1 MQKEADNVAIQ
12 EKLRELTH
20 VIQQCQVSIIIVIT
34 LFTLTRQE
42 ERSRSEHNLSN
53 IGKTHERI
61 QQEQKLSPYYKSK
74 LRGQYKTALQD
85 AESEEELLRKA
96 LDLIF
101 DVRAIRNDRRI
112 AAKNSGSV
120 GRRSTSFSD
129 RPKEALRRGALM
141 KMLQQNA
148 LTLPLF
154 IGKEDEK
161 PPPLCG
167 AIPAEPNYVAKPTG
181 GCMVAALARGP
192 DDDENWILAE
202 VLHYSHG
209 SAKYEVDDIDEE
221 QKERH
226 TSAGAGWCP
235 CPCSGPT
242 RSPTTGALFPKGT
255 LVMALYPQTT
265 CFYRAL
271 VHEPPGG
278 PQDDYLVLFETPP
291 TRRDT
296 RLRWPWRSVGD
307 MVAALARGPDD
318 DENWILAEVL
328 HYSHGSAKYEV
339 DDIDEEQKERHTL
352 SRRRVVPLPL
362 QRANP
367 LTDPGA
373 LFPKG
378 TLVMALYPQTTCF
391 YRALVH
397 EPPGGPQDDYL
408 VLFEDSSYP
417 EGYSPPLA
425 VAQRYVICCKEM
437 RKK

>member
-1 MQKEADNVAIQ
+1 MQKETDSIAIQ

-20 VIQQCQVSIIIVIT
+20 VIQQCQ
-34 LFTLTRQE
+34 E
-42 ERSRSEHNLSN
+42 ERNRSEHNLTN
-53 IGKTHERI
+53 ITKTHERI

-96 LDLIF
+96 LDIIF
-101 DVRAIRNDRRI
+101 EIRTIRNERRI
-112 AAKNSGSV
+112 AAKNSE
-120 GRRSTSFSD
+120 

-167 AIPAEPNYVAKPTG
+167 AIPAEPNYAAK
-181 GCMVAALARGP
+181 
-192 DDDENWILAE
+192 
-202 VLHYSHG
+202 
-209 SAKYEVDDIDEE
+209 
-221 QKERH
+221 
-226 TSAGAGWCP
+226 
-235 CPCSGPT
+235 
-242 RSPTTGALFPKGT
+242 
-255 LVMALYPQTT
+255 
-265 CFYRAL
+265 
-271 VHEPPGG
+271 
-278 PQDDYLVLFETPP
+278 
-291 TRRDT
+291 
-296 RLRWPWRSVGD
+296 VGD

-328 HYSHGSAKYEV
+328 HYSHSSAKYEV

-362 QRANP
+362 LRANP
-367 LTDPGA
+367 LTDPSA
-373 LFPKG
+373 LFAKG

-397 EPPGGPQDDYL
+397 EPPTGPQDDYL

>member
-1 MQKEADNVAIQ
+1 MQKEADYAVIQ

-20 VIQQCQVSIIIVIT
+20 VIQQCQ
-34 LFTLTRQE
+34 E
-42 ERSRSEHNLSN
+42 ERNRSEHNLTN
-53 IGKTHERI
+53 ITKTHERI

-96 LDLIF
+96 LDIIF
-101 DVRAIRNDRRI
+101 DIRAVRNERRI

-120 GRRSTSFSD
+120 GRRSTSFSE

-154 IGKEDEK
+154 IGQEDEK

-167 AIPAEPNYVAKPTG
+167 AIPAEPNYVAKRLQQLLQDTNLSDRTPSQ
-181 GCMVAALARGP
+181 L
-192 DDDENWILAE
+192 L
-202 VLHYSHG
+202 
-209 SAKYEVDDIDEE
+209 
-221 QKERH
+221 RH
-226 TSAGAGWCP
+226 MQLM
-235 CPCSGPT
+235 
-242 RSPTTGALFPKGT
+242 RRKTTNSLDGALFQEVFLQK
-255 LVMALYPQTT
+255 LLS
-265 CFYRAL
+265 
-271 VHEPPGG
+271 
-278 PQDDYLVLFETPP
+278 
-291 TRRDT
+291 
-296 RLRWPWRSVGD
+296 SVGLVVEASEQKD
-307 MVAALARGPDD
+307 LALARGPDD

-367 LTDPGA
+367 LTDPSA
-373 LFPKG
+373 LFAKG
-378 TLVMALYPQTTCF
+378 TLVMALFLLSQKAT
-391 YRALVH
+391 R
-397 EPPGGPQDDYL
+397 
-408 VLFEDSSYP
+408 
-417 EGYSPPLA
+417 PPLA

>member
-1 MQKEADNVAIQ
+1 MQKETDSVAIQ

-20 VIQQCQVSIIIVIT
+20 CIQQCQ
-34 LFTLTRQE
+34 E
-42 ERSRSEHNLSN
+42 ERNRSEHNLTN
-53 IGKTHERI
+53 ITKTHERI

-96 LDLIF
+96 LDIIF
-101 DVRAIRNDRRI
+101 EIRTIRNERRI

-120 GRRSTSFSD
+120 GRRSTSFSE

-167 AIPAEPNYVAKPTG
+167 AIPAEPNYAAK
-181 GCMVAALARGP
+181 
-192 DDDENWILAE
+192 
-202 VLHYSHG
+202 
-209 SAKYEVDDIDEE
+209 
-221 QKERH
+221 
-226 TSAGAGWCP
+226 
-235 CPCSGPT
+235 
-242 RSPTTGALFPKGT
+242 
-255 LVMALYPQTT
+255 
-265 CFYRAL
+265 
-271 VHEPPGG
+271 
-278 PQDDYLVLFETPP
+278 
-291 TRRDT
+291 
-296 RLRWPWRSVGD
+296 VGD

-328 HYSHGSAKYEV
+328 HYSHNSAKYEV

-367 LTDPGA
+367 LTDPSA
-373 LFPKG
+373 LFAKG

-397 EPPGGPQDDYL
+397 EPPSGPQDEYL

>member
-1 MQKEADNVAIQ
+1 MQKEADNAVIQ
-12 EKLRELTH
+12 EKLRELSH
-20 VIQQCQVSIIIVIT
+20 VITQC
-34 LFTLTRQE
+34 QE
-42 ERSRSEHNLSN
+42 ERNRSEHNLTN
-53 IGKTHERI
+53 ISKTHERI

-96 LDLIF
+96 LDIIF
-101 DVRAIRNDRRI
+101 EIRTVRNERRI

-120 GRRSTSFSD
+120 GRRSASFSE

-154 IGKEDEK
+154 ISKEDEK

-167 AIPAEPNYVAKPTG
+167 AIPAEPNYVAK
-181 GCMVAALARGP
+181 
-192 DDDENWILAE
+192 
-202 VLHYSHG
+202 
-209 SAKYEVDDIDEE
+209 
-221 QKERH
+221 
-226 TSAGAGWCP
+226 
-235 CPCSGPT
+235 
-242 RSPTTGALFPKGT
+242 
-255 LVMALYPQTT
+255 
-265 CFYRAL
+265 
-271 VHEPPGG
+271 
-278 PQDDYLVLFETPP
+278 
-291 TRRDT
+291 
-296 RLRWPWRSVGD
+296 VGD

-328 HYSHGSAKYEV
+328 HYNHGSCKYDV

-362 QRANP
+362 LRANP
-367 LTDPGA
+367 TTDPGA

-378 TLVMALYPQTTCF
+378 ALVMALYPQTTCF

-397 EPPGGPQDDYL
+397 EPPSGPQEDYL

>member
-20 VIQQCQVSIIIVIT
+20 VIQQC
-34 LFTLTRQE
+34 QE

-112 AAKNSGSV
+112 AAKNS
-120 GRRSTSFSD
+120 D

-154 IGKEDEK
+154 IGKEEEK

-167 AIPAEPNYVAKPTG
+167 AIPAEPNYVAK
-181 GCMVAALARGP
+181 
-192 DDDENWILAE
+192 
-202 VLHYSHG
+202 
-209 SAKYEVDDIDEE
+209 
-221 QKERH
+221 
-226 TSAGAGWCP
+226 
-235 CPCSGPT
+235 
-242 RSPTTGALFPKGT
+242 
-255 LVMALYPQTT
+255 
-265 CFYRAL
+265 
-271 VHEPPGG
+271 
-278 PQDDYLVLFETPP
+278 
-291 TRRDT
+291 
-296 RLRWPWRSVGD
+296 VGD

-373 LFPKG
+373 LFAKG

>member
-1 MQKEADNVAIQ
+1 MQKEADNAVIQ

-20 VIQQCQVSIIIVIT
+20 VIQQCQ
-34 LFTLTRQE
+34 E
-42 ERSRSEHNLSN
+42 ERNRSEHNLTN
-53 IGKTHERI
+53 ITKTHERI

-96 LDLIF
+96 LDIIF
-101 DVRAIRNDRRI
+101 EIRTVRNERRI

-120 GRRSTSFSD
+120 GRRSTSFSE

-167 AIPAEPNYVAKPTG
+167 AIPAEPNYVAK
-181 GCMVAALARGP
+181 
-192 DDDENWILAE
+192 
-202 VLHYSHG
+202 
-209 SAKYEVDDIDEE
+209 
-221 QKERH
+221 
-226 TSAGAGWCP
+226 
-235 CPCSGPT
+235 
-242 RSPTTGALFPKGT
+242 
-255 LVMALYPQTT
+255 
-265 CFYRAL
+265 
-271 VHEPPGG
+271 
-278 PQDDYLVLFETPP
+278 
-291 TRRDT
+291 
-296 RLRWPWRSVGD
+296 VGD

-362 QRANP
+362 LRANP
-367 LTDPGA
+367 LTDPSA
-373 LFPKG
+373 LFAKG

-397 EPPGGPQDDYL
+397 EPPSGPQDDYL

>member
-1 MQKEADNVAIQ
+1 MQKETDSIAIQ

-20 VIQQCQVSIIIVIT
+20 VIQQCQ
-34 LFTLTRQE
+34 E
-42 ERSRSEHNLSN
+42 ERNRSEHNLTN
-53 IGKTHERI
+53 ITKTHERI

-96 LDLIF
+96 LDIIF
-101 DVRAIRNDRRI
+101 EIRTIRNERRI

-120 GRRSTSFSD
+120 GRRSTSFSE

-141 KMLQQNA
+141 KMLQQSA

-167 AIPAEPNYVAKPTG
+167 AIPAEPNYVAK
-181 GCMVAALARGP
+181 
-192 DDDENWILAE
+192 
-202 VLHYSHG
+202 
-209 SAKYEVDDIDEE
+209 
-221 QKERH
+221 
-226 TSAGAGWCP
+226 
-235 CPCSGPT
+235 
-242 RSPTTGALFPKGT
+242 
-255 LVMALYPQTT
+255 
-265 CFYRAL
+265 
-271 VHEPPGG
+271 
-278 PQDDYLVLFETPP
+278 
-291 TRRDT
+291 
-296 RLRWPWRSVGD
+296 VGD

-318 DENWILAEVL
+318 DENLILAEVL
-328 HYSHGSAKYEV
+328 HYSHNSAKYEV

-362 QRANP
+362 LRANP
-367 LTDPGA
+367 LTDPSA

-397 EPPGGPQDDYL
+397 EPPTGPQDDYL
-408 VLFEDSSYP
+408 VLFEDSTYP

>member
-1 MQKEADNVAIQ
+1 MQKEADNAVIQ
-12 EKLRELTH
+12 EKMRELTH
-20 VIQQCQVSIIIVIT
+20 VIQQCQ
-34 LFTLTRQE
+34 E
-42 ERSRSEHNLSN
+42 ERNRSEHNLTN
-53 IGKTHERI
+53 ITKTHERI

-74 LRGQYKTALQD
+74 LR
-85 AESEEELLRKA
+85 E
-96 LDLIF
+96 
-101 DVRAIRNDRRI
+101 
-112 AAKNSGSV
+112 
-120 GRRSTSFSD
+120 

-167 AIPAEPNYVAKPTG
+167 AIPAEPNYVAK
-181 GCMVAALARGP
+181 
-192 DDDENWILAE
+192 
-202 VLHYSHG
+202 
-209 SAKYEVDDIDEE
+209 
-221 QKERH
+221 
-226 TSAGAGWCP
+226 
-235 CPCSGPT
+235 
-242 RSPTTGALFPKGT
+242 
-255 LVMALYPQTT
+255 
-265 CFYRAL
+265 
-271 VHEPPGG
+271 
-278 PQDDYLVLFETPP
+278 
-291 TRRDT
+291 
-296 RLRWPWRSVGD
+296 VGD

-362 QRANP
+362 LRANP
-367 LTDPGA
+367 LTDPSA
-373 LFPKG
+373 LFAKG

-397 EPPGGPQDDYL
+397 EPPSGPQDDYL

>member
-1 MQKEADNVAIQ
+1 MQKETDSIAIQ

-20 VIQQCQVSIIIVIT
+20 VIQQCQ
-34 LFTLTRQE
+34 E
-42 ERSRSEHNLSN
+42 ERNRSEHNLTN
-53 IGKTHERI
+53 ITKTHERI

-96 LDLIF
+96 LDIIF
-101 DVRAIRNDRRI
+101 EIRTIRNERRI
-112 AAKNSGSV
+112 AAKNSATACISVAVMATGHVFPKACTLGQQRACMQKRKQSLVDFPPWWLHALLLVALWYNLVCCASRVPGSV
-120 GRRSTSFSD
+120 GRRSTSFSE

-167 AIPAEPNYVAKPTG
+167 AIPAEPNYAAK
-181 GCMVAALARGP
+181 
-192 DDDENWILAE
+192 
-202 VLHYSHG
+202 
-209 SAKYEVDDIDEE
+209 
-221 QKERH
+221 
-226 TSAGAGWCP
+226 
-235 CPCSGPT
+235 
-242 RSPTTGALFPKGT
+242 
-255 LVMALYPQTT
+255 
-265 CFYRAL
+265 
-271 VHEPPGG
+271 
-278 PQDDYLVLFETPP
+278 
-291 TRRDT
+291 
-296 RLRWPWRSVGD
+296 VGD

-328 HYSHGSAKYEV
+328 HYSHSSAKYEV

-362 QRANP
+362 LRANP
-367 LTDPGA
+367 LTDPSA
-373 LFPKG
+373 LFAKG

-397 EPPGGPQDDYL
+397 EPPTGPQDDYL

>member
-20 VIQQCQVSIIIVIT
+20 VIQQC
-34 LFTLTRQE
+34 QE

-112 AAKNSGSV
+112 AAKNS
-120 GRRSTSFSD
+120 D

-154 IGKEDEK
+154 IGKEEEK

-167 AIPAEPNYVAKPTG
+167 AIPAEPNYVAK
-181 GCMVAALARGP
+181 
-192 DDDENWILAE
+192 
-202 VLHYSHG
+202 
-209 SAKYEVDDIDEE
+209 
-221 QKERH
+221 
-226 TSAGAGWCP
+226 
-235 CPCSGPT
+235 
-242 RSPTTGALFPKGT
+242 
-255 LVMALYPQTT
+255 
-265 CFYRAL
+265 
-271 VHEPPGG
+271 
-278 PQDDYLVLFETPP
+278 
-291 TRRDT
+291 
-296 RLRWPWRSVGD
+296 VGD

-362 QRANP
+362 LRANP

>member
-1 MQKEADNVAIQ
+1 MQKETDSIAIQ

-20 VIQQCQVSIIIVIT
+20 VIQQCQ
-34 LFTLTRQE
+34 E
-42 ERSRSEHNLSN
+42 ERNRSEHNLTN
-53 IGKTHERI
+53 ITKTHERI

-96 LDLIF
+96 LDIIF
-101 DVRAIRNDRRI
+101 EIRTIRNERRI
-112 AAKNSGSV
+112 AAKNSE
-120 GRRSTSFSD
+120 

-141 KMLQQNA
+141 KMLQQSA

-167 AIPAEPNYVAKPTG
+167 AIPAEPNYVAK
-181 GCMVAALARGP
+181 
-192 DDDENWILAE
+192 
-202 VLHYSHG
+202 
-209 SAKYEVDDIDEE
+209 
-221 QKERH
+221 
-226 TSAGAGWCP
+226 
-235 CPCSGPT
+235 
-242 RSPTTGALFPKGT
+242 
-255 LVMALYPQTT
+255 
-265 CFYRAL
+265 
-271 VHEPPGG
+271 
-278 PQDDYLVLFETPP
+278 
-291 TRRDT
+291 
-296 RLRWPWRSVGD
+296 VGD

-318 DENWILAEVL
+318 DENLILAEVL
-328 HYSHGSAKYEV
+328 HYSHNSAKYEV

-362 QRANP
+362 LRANP
-367 LTDPGA
+367 LTDPSA

-397 EPPGGPQDDYL
+397 EPPTGPQDDYL
-408 VLFEDSSYP
+408 VLFEDSTYP

>member
-1 MQKEADNVAIQ
+1 MQKEADNAVIQ
-12 EKLRELTH
+12 EKMRELTH
-20 VIQQCQVSIIIVIT
+20 VIQQCQ
-34 LFTLTRQE
+34 E
-42 ERSRSEHNLSN
+42 ERNRSEHNLTN
-53 IGKTHERI
+53 ITKTHERI

-96 LDLIF
+96 LEIIF
-101 DVRAIRNDRRI
+101 EIRTVRNERRI

-120 GRRSTSFSD
+120 GRRSTSFSE

-167 AIPAEPNYVAKPTG
+167 AIPAEPNYVAK
-181 GCMVAALARGP
+181 
-192 DDDENWILAE
+192 
-202 VLHYSHG
+202 
-209 SAKYEVDDIDEE
+209 
-221 QKERH
+221 
-226 TSAGAGWCP
+226 
-235 CPCSGPT
+235 
-242 RSPTTGALFPKGT
+242 
-255 LVMALYPQTT
+255 
-265 CFYRAL
+265 
-271 VHEPPGG
+271 
-278 PQDDYLVLFETPP
+278 
-291 TRRDT
+291 
-296 RLRWPWRSVGD
+296 VGD

-362 QRANP
+362 LRANP
-367 LTDPGA
+367 LTDPSA
-373 LFPKG
+373 LFAKG

-397 EPPGGPQDDYL
+397 EPPSGPQDDYL

>member
-20 VIQQCQVSIIIVIT
+20 VIQQC
-34 LFTLTRQE
+34 QE

-154 IGKEDEK
+154 IGKEEEK

-167 AIPAEPNYVAKPTG
+167 AIPAEPNYVAK
-181 GCMVAALARGP
+181 
-192 DDDENWILAE
+192 
-202 VLHYSHG
+202 
-209 SAKYEVDDIDEE
+209 
-221 QKERH
+221 
-226 TSAGAGWCP
+226 
-235 CPCSGPT
+235 
-242 RSPTTGALFPKGT
+242 
-255 LVMALYPQTT
+255 
-265 CFYRAL
+265 
-271 VHEPPGG
+271 
-278 PQDDYLVLFETPP
+278 
-291 TRRDT
+291 
-296 RLRWPWRSVGD
+296 VGD

-362 QRANP
+362 LRANP

>member
-1 MQKEADNVAIQ
+1 
-12 EKLRELTH
+12 
-20 VIQQCQVSIIIVIT
+20 
-34 LFTLTRQE
+34 
-42 ERSRSEHNLSN
+42 
-53 IGKTHERI
+53 
-61 QQEQKLSPYYKSK
+61 
-74 LRGQYKTALQD
+74 
-85 AESEEELLRKA
+85 
-96 LDLIF
+96 
-101 DVRAIRNDRRI
+101 
-112 AAKNSGSV
+112 
-120 GRRSTSFSD
+120 
-129 RPKEALRRGALM
+129 M

-154 IGKEDEK
+154 IGKEEEK

-167 AIPAEPNYVAKPTG
+167 AIPAEPNYVAK
-181 GCMVAALARGP
+181 
-192 DDDENWILAE
+192 
-202 VLHYSHG
+202 
-209 SAKYEVDDIDEE
+209 
-221 QKERH
+221 
-226 TSAGAGWCP
+226 
-235 CPCSGPT
+235 
-242 RSPTTGALFPKGT
+242 
-255 LVMALYPQTT
+255 
-265 CFYRAL
+265 
-271 VHEPPGG
+271 
-278 PQDDYLVLFETPP
+278 
-291 TRRDT
+291 
-296 RLRWPWRSVGD
+296 VGD

>member
-1 MQKEADNVAIQ
+1 MQKETDSIAIQ

-20 VIQQCQVSIIIVIT
+20 VIQQCQ
-34 LFTLTRQE
+34 E
-42 ERSRSEHNLSN
+42 ERNRSEHNLTN
-53 IGKTHERI
+53 ITKTHERI

-96 LDLIF
+96 LDIIF
-101 DVRAIRNDRRI
+101 EIRTIRNERRI

-120 GRRSTSFSD
+120 GRRSTSFSE

-167 AIPAEPNYVAKPTG
+167 AIPAEPNYAAK
-181 GCMVAALARGP
+181 
-192 DDDENWILAE
+192 
-202 VLHYSHG
+202 
-209 SAKYEVDDIDEE
+209 
-221 QKERH
+221 
-226 TSAGAGWCP
+226 
-235 CPCSGPT
+235 
-242 RSPTTGALFPKGT
+242 
-255 LVMALYPQTT
+255 
-265 CFYRAL
+265 
-271 VHEPPGG
+271 
-278 PQDDYLVLFETPP
+278 
-291 TRRDT
+291 
-296 RLRWPWRSVGD
+296 VGD

-328 HYSHGSAKYEV
+328 HYSHSSAKYEV

-362 QRANP
+362 LRANP
-367 LTDPGA
+367 LTDPSA
-373 LFPKG
+373 LFAKG

-397 EPPGGPQDDYL
+397 EPPTGPQDDYL

>member
-1 MQKEADNVAIQ
+1 MQKEADNAVIQ

-20 VIQQCQVSIIIVIT
+20 VIQQCQ
-34 LFTLTRQE
+34 E
-42 ERSRSEHNLSN
+42 ERNRSEHNLTN
-53 IGKTHERI
+53 ITKTHERI

-96 LDLIF
+96 LDIIF
-101 DVRAIRNDRRI
+101 DIRAVRNERRI

-120 GRRSTSFSD
+120 GRRSTSFSE

-167 AIPAEPNYVAKPTG
+167 AIPAEPNYVAK
-181 GCMVAALARGP
+181 
-192 DDDENWILAE
+192 
-202 VLHYSHG
+202 
-209 SAKYEVDDIDEE
+209 
-221 QKERH
+221 
-226 TSAGAGWCP
+226 
-235 CPCSGPT
+235 
-242 RSPTTGALFPKGT
+242 
-255 LVMALYPQTT
+255 
-265 CFYRAL
+265 
-271 VHEPPGG
+271 
-278 PQDDYLVLFETPP
+278 
-291 TRRDT
+291 
-296 RLRWPWRSVGD
+296 VGD

-367 LTDPGA
+367 LTDPSA
-373 LFPKG
+373 LFAKG

-397 EPPGGPQDDYL
+397 EPPSGPQDDYL